1 MVTRRKWRAAS
12 KVVVFS
18 LLKREG
24 KVYTA
29 IALTAHTNSRLPTI
43 RQKVYP
49 NSLVY
54 TDVFRAYQAPW
65 HQEFAPSSDSHVF
78 FRDSAFRD
86 DDSQTNMDAI
96 LEQNGIT
103 HVRSL

>member
-29 IALTAHTNSRLPTI
+29 IVLTAHTNSRLPII
-43 RQKVYP
+43 RQTMYP
-49 NSLVY
+49 NSLVD
-54 TDVFRAYQAPW
+54 TDAFRAYQALDLS
-65 HQEFAPSSDSHVF
+65 EFLTSVCATASCTARASGS
-78 FRDSAFRD
+78 
-86 DDSQTNMDAI
+86 
-96 LEQNGIT
+96 
-103 HVRSL
+103 

>member
-29 IALTAHTNSRLPTI
+29 IVLTAHTNSRLPII
-43 RQKVYP
+43 RQTMYP
-49 NSLVY
+49 GSLVY
-54 TDVFRAYQAPW
+54 TDDLRAYQALDLS
-65 HQEFAPSSDSHVF
+65 EFLTSVCATASCTARASGS
-78 FRDSAFRD
+78 
-86 DDSQTNMDAI
+86 
-96 LEQNGIT
+96 
-103 HVRSL
+103 